1 MDSQYLNES
10 EPNYLK
16 QLLDEV
22 DHDTLRALLK
32 GNYNKVVNGEEIDKT
47 KGINLKPLKTTVGFE
62 ITKSKSAKSLS
73 ETSQSEDS
81 TSENSQIGYSDAPDN
96 VSIASYYYTDE
107 SSSSS
112 TSIQK
117 NPDSI
122 ELNYANNSPSL
133 H

>member
-47 KGINLKPLKTTVGFE
+47 KRINLKPLKTTVGFE
-62 ITKSKSAKSLS
+62 IT
-73 ETSQSEDS
+73 DS
-81 TSENSQIGYSDAPDN
+81 TSEDSQIGYSDAPDN
-96 VSIASYYYTDE
+96 VSIAYSYYGSSNEYYTDE

-112 TSIQK
+112 TFIQK

-122 ELNYANNSPSL
+122 ESNYANNSPSL
-133 H
+133 QQ